1 MATISFDEKVVVTD
15 PEMVRRMKADLEDLT
30 PVSYSQKSDSN
41 AFRNAEEN
49 GKKWTSRLLR
59 SVR

>member
-15 PEMVRRMKADLEDLT
+15 PEMAKRMKADLDDST
-30 PVSYSQKSDSN
+30 PVPYSKKSDVN
-41 AFRNAEEN
+41 AFKNAEEN